1 MAETHIPTWVW
12 IIGGVLL
19 LSALGTGGVVAV
31 NYLTTAWMAS
41 QNAQKWAQALAQA
54 ESTFGIPAGL
64 LARIAYQESHFRQ
77 DIIDGTMASPAGALG
92 LMQLEPQYFS
102 SVQRATPFT
111 DQDTLDQITEAAS
124 FLAGGLYAH
133 FGDWTAA
140 TAAYNAG
147 QGAIDKVLA
156 GTRTLP
162 AETATYLQQVS
173 ADLPQLI
180 SPTLTA

>member
-1 MAETHIPTWVW
+1 MNRFPPWLW
-12 IIGGVLL
+12 IAGGVLL

-31 NYLTTAWMAS
+31 NTVTALWMSS

-54 ESTFGIPAGL
+54 ESAYGIPAGL

-77 DIIDGTMASPAGALG
+77 EIIDGTKPSNAGALG
-92 LMQLEPQYFS
+92 LMQLEPEYFS
-102 SVQRATPFT
+102 TVNRPIPFS
-111 DQDTLDQITEAAS
+111 DQDTLDQITDAAN
-124 FLAGGLYAH
+124 FLAGLYAH

-147 QGAIDKVLA
+147 EGAIDKVLA

-162 AETATYLQQVS
+162 SQTATYLQQVS